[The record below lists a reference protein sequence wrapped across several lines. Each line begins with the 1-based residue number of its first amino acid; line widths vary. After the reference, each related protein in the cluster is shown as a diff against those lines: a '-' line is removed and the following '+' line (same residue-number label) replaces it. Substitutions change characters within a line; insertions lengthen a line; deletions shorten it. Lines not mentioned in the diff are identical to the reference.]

1 MVSAER
7 YYLAMAAEKLR
18 RTRNAILY
26 AVAGLR
32 PAVIG
37 CGLVLGFLN
46 PASLLAQERES
57 RAPRPFFDSVVSIS
71 PGISRELDLMFDHAR
86 LAAGQITDFSVR
98 VQYPVSPWLQFSLE
112 VPAIF
117 QDPDAGPWSLG
128 AGDIVLQGQAMV
140 WTPSGR
146 SAELDVGLEL
156 IVPSGGSSALAGSTA
171 VRPFGAWGVKVG
183 PLDVIGNLSY
193 QWIVA
198 GPVAGVDLFQ
208 ATLAIGY
215 PTRWVTPFAELTLV
229 KPARGADDDRTQV
242 AIAPG
247 IEVFLPWRASLSVGV
262 QLPLTSGRSFD
273 QRVLAFFK
281 LPF

>member
-1 MVSAER
+1 MT
-7 YYLAMAAEKLR
+7 AEKVR
-18 RTRNAILY
+18 HARNLVSY

-32 PAVIG
+32 PALVG
-37 CGLVLGFLN
+37 CGLVLGLLN
-46 PASLLAQERES
+46 PSSLLAQEGES

-86 LAAGQITDFSVR
+86 LARGQITDFSIR
-98 VQYPVSPWLQFSLE
+98 LQYPVSSCLQFSVE

-117 QDPDAGPWSLG
+117 QDPDAGSWSLG
-128 AGDIVLQGQAMV
+128 AGDIVLQSQAMV
-140 WTPSGR
+140 WTPSSR

-156 IVPSGGSSALAGSTA
+156 TVPSGGSNVLAGTTA

-183 PLDVIGNLSY
+183 PFDVIGNLSY
-193 QWIVA
+193 QWTVA
-198 GPVAGVDLFQ
+198 GPAAGVDLFQ
-208 ATLAIGY
+208 STLAIGY

-247 IEVFLPWRASLSVGV
+247 LEVFLPWRASLSVGV
-262 QLPLTSGRSFD
+262 QLPLTSARSSD

>member
-1 MVSAER
+1 M
-7 YYLAMAAEKLR
+7 LAEKLR
-18 RTRNAILY
+18 HARNVISY

-32 PAVIG
+32 PALVG
-37 CGLVLGFLN
+37 CSLVLELLN
-46 PASLLAQERES
+46 PSSLLAQEAGS
-57 RAPRPFFDSVVSIS
+57 RAPRPFFDAVVSIS

-86 LAAGQITDFSVR
+86 LARGQITDFSIR
-98 VQYPVSPWLQFSLE
+98 LQYPVSSWLQFSVE

-117 QDPDAGPWSLG
+117 QDPDAGSWSLG
-128 AGDIVLQGQAMV
+128 AGDIVLQSQAMV
-140 WTPSGR
+140 WTPSSR

-156 IVPSGGSSALAGSTA
+156 TVPSGGSNVLAGTTA

-183 PLDVIGNLSY
+183 PFDVIGNLSY
-193 QWIVA
+193 QWTVA
-198 GPVAGVDLFQ
+198 GPAAGVDLFQ

-229 KPARGADDDRTQV
+229 KPARGADDDRTQI

-247 IEVFLPWRASLSVGV
+247 LEVFLPWRASLSVGV
-262 QLPLTSGRSFD
+262 QLPLTSARSSD

>member
-1 MVSAER
+1 MT
-7 YYLAMAAEKLR
+7 AEKLR
-18 RTRNAILY
+18 HARNVVSC

-32 PAVIG
+32 PALIG

-46 PASLLAQERES
+46 PTSLLAQELES
-57 RAPRPFFDSVVSIS
+57 RAPRPFFDAVVSIS

-86 LAAGQITDFSVR
+86 LATGQLTDFSIR
-98 VQYPVSPWLQFSLE
+98 LQYPVSPWLQFSLE
-112 VPAIF
+112 VPAVF

-128 AGDIVLQGQAMV
+128 AGDLVLQGQAMV
-140 WTPSGR
+140 WVPSSR
-146 SAELDVGLEL
+146 SAEIDVGLEL
-156 IVPSGGSSALAGSTA
+156 TLPSGGSSALSGSTA

-183 PLDVIGNLSY
+183 PFDVIGNLSY

-198 GPVAGVDLFQ
+198 GPIAGVDLFQ

-215 PTRWVTPFAELTLV
+215 PTRWVAPFAELTLV
-229 KPARGADDDRTQV
+229 KPARGADDDRTQI

-262 QLPLTSGRSFD
+262 QLPLTSGRSSD

-281 LPF
+281 WPF